1 MLRNTGSIEGLSER
15 EGKPWKHAPH
25 KSMQLEPGEHH
36 REMRKQSL
44 QRHKRLGVQQ
54 VREQQTPGAS
64 ASQGAANGSAQSN
77 AMERAAAIRAPKYL
91 SDLAIKRSSVTL
103 AVAMGA
109 VGEQEA
115 VTEGVEAGKAG
126 KALPQ

>member
-1 MLRNTGSIEGLSER
+1 MEACTPQE
-15 EGKPWKHAPH
+15 HAARALGTP
-25 KSMQLEPGEHH
+25 QGDEEA
-36 REMRKQSL
+36 EL

-54 VREQQTPGAS
+54 VREQQMPEAS
-64 ASQGAANGSAQSN
+64 ASTSQGAANRSAQSN

-91 SDLAIKRSSVTL
+91 SDLAIRRSSVTL

-109 VGEQEA
+109 VGGQVA
-115 VTEGVEAGKAG
+115 GTEGVEAGKAG